1 MTNAEQN
8 LYRMPGIFEVHL
20 ETPKVDSSVLTRVF
34 EELSDVG
41 FKETCLSE
49 VFIILEVIKVMI
61 YQHPGHLQL
70 HIKKSLFLKSK
81 N

>member
-41 FKETCLSE
+41 FIRNMPFRGVYYT
-49 VFIILEVIKVMI
+49 
-61 YQHPGHLQL
+61 
-70 HIKKSLFLKSK
+70 
-81 N
+81 